1 MITCYSDIGDDGLD
15 VEVGVNLEFEKESH
29 EAFAE
34 NVLWLFVKLNNSS
47 CSAEEHELLLQLL
60 EKLTMELKTKIEATF
75 AGYRIVEGW
84 FEIYFYAYSAKKFEN
99 IAASIVA
106 SEYNYSYEIGSYKD
120 TKYKFYFDELYPDIM
135 QLLQIQNTQ
144 TISLLQEAED
154 NGELPREVE
163 HYLFFATNSNAQ
175 RAVEKAAALGFTCK
189 DKFVD
194 DDNELRHTII
204 LIQSHN
210 VTYKV
215 IDMITQDLLNLAMEE
230 HGLYEGWSTT
240 LA

>member
-1 MITCYSDIGDDGLD
+1 MITRYNSITDDMVH
-15 VEVGVNLEFEKESH
+15 VETGVNLEFEKESH
-29 EAFAE
+29 ETFAQ
-34 NVLWLFVKLNNSS
+34 NVLWLFVKLNNGN
-47 CSAEEHELLLQLL
+47 CSANEHELLLQFL

-84 FEIYFYAYSAKKFEN
+84 FEIYFYAHSAKKFEN

-120 TKYKFYFDELYPDIM
+120 TKYKFYFDELYPDAT
-135 QLLQIQNTQ
+135 QLLQIQNRETM
-144 TISLLQEAED
+144 SALQDAGD
-154 NGELPREVE
+154 NSELPREVE
-163 HYLFFATNSNAQ
+163 HYLFFATDSNAQ

-194 DDNELRHTII
+194 DDNELRYTII
-204 LIQSHN
+204 LMQSHN
-210 VTYKV
+210 VTYDI
-215 IDMITQDLLNLAMEE
+215 IDHITQDLLSLAMEE

-240 LA
+240 LV